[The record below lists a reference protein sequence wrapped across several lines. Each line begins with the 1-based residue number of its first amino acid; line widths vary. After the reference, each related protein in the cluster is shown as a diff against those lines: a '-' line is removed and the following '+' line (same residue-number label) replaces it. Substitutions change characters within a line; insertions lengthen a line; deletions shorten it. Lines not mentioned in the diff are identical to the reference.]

1 MRCEDVI
8 RKLEEL
14 SPLTYAESWDNPGLL
29 AGRKDKEIKTIYIAL
44 DATTK
49 TIEEAARLNA
59 DMLLTHH
66 PLIFKGIKKVNSDDF
81 VGRRIMTLLQ
91 KDICYYAMHTN
102 FDVMG
107 MADAAA
113 DIMHLKKCKV
123 LEITYEDEIAKEGF
137 GRFGSLPQIMTLDEC
152 AQYVKKVFGIDYVKV
167 FGDADTEIET
177 AAILPG
183 SGKSMVGAALA
194 KSADVLITGD
204 IDHHDGIDALE
215 QGMSVIDAGHFGLEQ
230 IFVPYMEE
238 YIKREMADVEVIMQK
253 TESPFRIV

>member
-1 MRCEDVI
+1 MRCENVI
-8 RKLEEL
+8 SKLEEL
-14 SPLTYAESWDNPGLL
+14 SPLSYAESWDNPGLL
-29 AGRKDKEIKTIYIAL
+29 AGRKEKEIKKIYIAL

-49 TIEEAARLNA
+49 TIEEAIRLDA

-113 DIMHLKKCKV
+113 DILHLKKREV
-123 LEITYEDEIAKEGF
+123 LEITFEDEIAKEGF
-137 GRFGSLPQIMTLDEC
+137 GRFGKLPQIMSLDEC
-152 AQYVKKVFGIDYVKV
+152 AQYVKKVFGIEWVKV
-167 FGDADTEIET
+167 FGDADMEIET

-183 SGKSMVGAALA
+183 SGKSMIGTAL
-194 KSADVLITGD
+194 KKGADVLITGD

-215 QGMSVIDAGHFGLEQ
+215 RGMAVIDAGHFGLEQ
-230 IFVPYMEE
+230 IFVSYMEE
-238 YIKREMADVEVIMQK
+238 YIKRELTDVEVVMQK
-253 TESPFRIV
+253 PVSPFRII

>member
-1 MRCEDVI
+1 MRCEEVI

-14 SPLTYAESWDNPGLL
+14 SPVSYAESWDNPGLL
-29 AGRKDKEIKTIYIAL
+29 AGRKDKEIKKIYIAL

-49 TIEEAARLNA
+49 TIEEAVRSGA

-81 VGRRIMTLLQ
+81 VGRRILRLIQ

-113 DIMHLKKCKV
+113 DVLHLKKREV
-123 LEITYEDEIAKEGF
+123 LEITFEDEIAKEGF
-137 GRFGSLPQIMTLDEC
+137 GRIGKLPQIMTLDEC
-152 AQYVKKVFGIDYVKV
+152 ARYVKKMFDIEWVKV
-167 FGDADTEIET
+167 FGEGDTEIET

-183 SGKSMVGAALA
+183 SGKSMIGSALA
-194 KSADVLITGD
+194 KGADVLITGD
-204 IDHHDGIDALE
+204 IDHHDGMDALE
-215 QGMSVIDAGHFGLEQ
+215 RGMAVIDAGHFGLEH
-230 IFVPYMEE
+230 IFVSYMEE
-238 YIKREMADVEVIMQK
+238 YIKRELGDLDVSVQQPK
-253 TESPFRIV
+253 SPFRII

>member
-14 SPLTYAESWDNPGLL
+14 SPLSYAEGWDNPGLL
-29 AGRKDKEIKTIYIAL
+29 AGRKDKEIKRIYIAL

-49 TIEEAARLNA
+49 TIEEAVRLNA

-81 VGRRIMTLLQ
+81 VGRRIMTLIQ
-91 KDICYYAMHTN
+91 NDICYYAMHTN

-107 MADAAA
+107 VADAAA
-113 DIMHLKKCKV
+113 DILHLKKREV
-123 LEITYEDEIAKEGF
+123 LEITFEDEIAKEGF
-137 GRFGSLPQIMTLDEC
+137 GRFGKLPQIMTLDEC
-152 AQYVKKVFGIDYVKV
+152 AAYVKKAFGIEWVKV
-167 FGDADTEIET
+167 FGEVDTEVET
-177 AAILPG
+177 AAISPG
-183 SGKSMVGAALA
+183 SGKSMIGAALG
-194 KSADVLITGD
+194 KGADVLITGD

-215 QGMSVIDAGHFGLEQ
+215 RGMAVIDAGHFGLEQ

-253 TESPFRIV
+253 PESPFRIV

>member
-14 SPLTYAESWDNPGLL
+14 SPLSYAESWDNPGLL
-29 AGRKDKEIKTIYIAL
+29 AGRKDKEIKRIYVAL
-44 DATTK
+44 DATTQ
-49 TIEEAARLNA
+49 TIEEAIRLRA

-81 VGRRIMTLLQ
+81 VGRRIMTLIQ
-91 KDICYYAMHTN
+91 NDICYYAMHTN

-113 DIMHLKKCKV
+113 DILHLKQREV
-123 LEITYEDEIAKEGF
+123 LEITFEDEIAKEGF
-137 GRFGSLPQIMTLDEC
+137 GRFGRLPQIMTLDEC
-152 AQYVKKVFGIDYVKV
+152 AEYVKKVFRIEWVKV
-167 FGDADTEIET
+167 FGEPDTEVET

-183 SGKSMVGAALA
+183 SGKSMIGAAIG
-194 KSADVLITGD
+194 KGADILITGD

-215 QGMSVIDAGHFGLEQ
+215 RGMAVIDAGHFGLEQ

-238 YIKREMADVEVIMQK
+238 YIKREMTDVEVIMQK
-253 TESPFRIV
+253 PESPFRIV